1 MISQEFLKKLTVK
14 TDTKIV
20 LLVMDGLGGC
30 QNETGKTELETAVHP
45 NLDKLAKISICGLS
59 DPVSPG
65 ITPGSGPAHLSLFG
79 YDPLEY
85 EIGRGLLDTLG
96 IDFEFTPDDLAA
108 RGNFCTVDER
118 GVITDRRAG
127 RIPTEKNTELCK
139 KLDGMEID
147 GVNPVRNEQL
157 PGSNRVKVFV
167 KTVKEHRFSVIFRG
181 KDLSD
186 KLQDSDPQKEGLK
199 PLNVVVTDKSA
210 ELSAKIVNR
219 FIQKVREILKNEKP
233 ANMVLLRGF
242 SKMVNLPKFQDVY
255 KLTPVCIALYPMY
268 KGLARLCGM
277 QVLKTGDTIE
287 SEFQTLK
294 ENFSKPASAN
304 ASSGRYDFFYLHIKQ
319 TDSSGEDGDF
329 TRKVRVIEQVD
340 KCIPLLTNLNPD
352 VIIITGDHSTPA
364 VHSGHSWHSVP
375 LLIYSKKC
383 RFDRVE
389 KFTETDCISGG
400 LGRIPARDIMP
411 LALGNAGKLLKYGA

>member
-1 MISQEFLKKLTVK
+1 MIDQEFLKKLTVK

-20 LLVMDGLGGC
+20 LLVLDGIGGC
-30 QNETGKTELETAVHP
+30 QNESGKTELETANHP

-59 DPVSPG
+59 DPVSSG

-79 YDPLEY
+79 YDPLKY

-108 RGNFCTVDER
+108 RGNFCTVDKD

-127 RIPTEKNTELCK
+127 RISTEKNAELCK
-139 KLDGMEID
+139 KLDGMKID
-147 GVNPVRNEQL
+147 GLAPNEVE
-157 PGSNRVKVFV
+157 GIKVFV

-181 KDLSD
+181 KNLSD
-186 KLQDSDPQKEGLK
+186 KLLDSDPQKEGIK
-199 PLNVVVTDKSA
+199 PQDVAVTDKSA
-210 ELSAKIVNR
+210 ELSAKIVNIFVR
-219 FIQKVREILKNEKP
+219 KVEEFLKNEKP

-255 KLTPVCIALYPMY
+255 KLTPACIAIYPMY

-277 QVLKTGDTIE
+277 EVVKAGDTIE
-287 SEFQTLK
+287 SEFTTLK
-294 ENFSKPASAN
+294 TNFAK
-304 ASSGRYDFFYLHIKQ
+304 YDFFYLHIKQ

-329 TRKVRVIEQVD
+329 QRKVKIIEQVD
-340 KCIPLLTNLNPD
+340 KCIPLLTGLNPD
-352 VIIITGDHSTPA
+352 VIIVTGDHSTPA
-364 VHSGHSWHSVP
+364 VHSGHSWHPVP
-375 LLIYSKKC
+375 ILIYSKKC

-389 KFTETDCISGG
+389 RFTETDFISGG
-400 LGRIPARDIMP
+400 LGRISARNIMP
-411 LALGNAGKLLKYGA
+411 LALSNAGKLLKYGA